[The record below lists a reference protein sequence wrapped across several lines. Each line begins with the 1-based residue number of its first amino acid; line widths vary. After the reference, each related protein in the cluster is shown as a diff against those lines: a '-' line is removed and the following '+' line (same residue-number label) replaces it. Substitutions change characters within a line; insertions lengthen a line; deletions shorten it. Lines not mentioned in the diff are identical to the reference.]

1 MLTKELLSYILDIGE
16 QMLVS
21 GAEVNR
27 VEDSISRICKAY
39 DAKRVDVF
47 TITSS
52 IVVSL
57 QLKSGNTLTQTRRIV
72 KYSTDLD
79 KLDRLNNLS
88 HYICAHTPE
97 AEYIRSEMEKIGIRR
112 IHGPVIQYLVYGMI
126 AGTFTIFYGG
136 DLNDAAVS
144 AAIGMILKLA
154 ITFIQIVDENVFF
167 VNILCSFVVGML
179 GILLVRTGIGHSF
192 DKIAIGNIMLL
203 IPGLALTNSI
213 RDIISGDTIAGL
225 LRLCEAILVA
235 LSISFGFGL
244 VSVFV
249 GGMFK

>member
-52 IVVSL
+52 IVVSI
-57 QLKSGNTLTQTRRIV
+57 QLKSGNTLTQTRRV
-72 KYSTDLD
+72 LKYSTDFD

-88 HYICAHTPE
+88 YYVCKHTPD
-97 AEYIRSEMEKIGIRR
+97 AEYLRNEIEKIGITRLYDS
-112 IHGPVIQYLVYGMI
+112 VVQYLVYGMI
-126 AGTFTIFYGG
+126 AGSFTIFYGG
-136 DLNDAAVS
+136 DLNDVAVS

-154 ITFIQIVDENVFF
+154 ITFIQRVDKNVFF
-167 VNILCSFVVGML
+167 VNILCSFVVGVL
-179 GILLVRTGIGHSF
+179 GFLLVRIGIGHSF

-225 LRLCEAILVA
+225 LRLSEAILVA

-249 GGMFK
+249 GGMLK

>member
-1 MLTKELLSYILDIGE
+1 MLTEELLSYILDIGE

-27 VEDSISRICKAY
+27 VEDSISRMCKVY

-57 QLKSGNTLTQTRRIV
+57 QLKSGNTLTQTRRIFR
-72 KYSTDLD
+72 YATNLD

-88 HYICAHTPE
+88 RYVCAYRPE
-97 AEYIRSEMEKIGIRR
+97 AEYLRNEIEKIGNGR
-112 IHGPVIQYLVYGMI
+112 IYSPLVQYLIFGLI
-126 AGTFTIFYGG
+126 AGMFTIFFGG

-144 AAIGMILKLA
+144 AVIGMLLKLA
-154 ITFIQIVDENVFF
+154 ITFVQRVDKNVVF
-167 VNILCSFVVGML
+167 VNIACSFVVGML
-179 GILLVRTGIGHSF
+179 GVLLVRTGIGHSF
-192 DKIAIGNIMLL
+192 EKIAIGNIMLL
-203 IPGLALTNSI
+203 IPGLVLTNSI
-213 RDIISGDTIAGL
+213 RDIISGDTISGL
-225 LRLCEAILVA
+225 LRLSEAILAA
-235 LSISFGFGL
+235 LSISVGFAL

-249 GGMFK
+249 GGIFK

>member
-16 QMLVS
+16 LMLVN

-52 IVVSL
+52 IVVSI
-57 QLKSGNTLTQTRRIV
+57 QLKSGNTLTQTRRILS
-72 KYSTDLD
+72 YSTDLD

-88 HYICAHTPE
+88 YYVCKHTPE
-97 AEYIRSEMEKIGIRR
+97 AEYIRNEIEKIRIRR
-112 IHGPVIQYLVYGMI
+112 KYGAVVQYLVYGMI

-136 DLNDAAVS
+136 DVNDAAVS

-154 ITFIQIVDENVFF
+154 ITFIQRVDKNVF
-167 VNILCSFVVGML
+167 L
-179 GILLVRTGIGHSF
+179 
-192 DKIAIGNIMLL
+192 
-203 IPGLALTNSI
+203 
-213 RDIISGDTIAGL
+213 
-225 LRLCEAILVA
+225 
-235 LSISFGFGL
+235 
-244 VSVFV
+244 
-249 GGMFK
+249 